1 MSPTFALPRPV
12 VDAVRALQV
21 LLVAL
26 TPFLPVSTLVQAFS
40 AAVAALVPLL
50 VIRSAVTP
58 VADVKTS

>member
-1 MSPTFALPRPV
+1 MNPTLELPRPV
-12 VDAVRALQV
+12 VDAVRVLQV

-50 VIRSAVTP
+50 VVRSAVVP
-58 VADVKTS
+58 VVEAK